1 MYFSWDIIGFY
12 ALEKDDLMYI
22 EYEKFFDE
30 FYNSFLQVNI
40 WSAIWG
46 FAIGTILYFIGFVV
60 FKAFHLST
68 TD

>member
-1 MYFSWDIIGFY
+1 M
-12 ALEKDDLMYI
+12 EKDELMFS

-40 WSAIWG
+40 WSCIWG
-46 FAIGTILYFIGFVV
+46 FAIGTILFLIGYVV
-60 FKAFHLST
+60 FKAFHISI